1 MRQETLDATVS
12 SISSKAAAGGSVV
25 TVVSWWQ
32 SSNLGMW
39 FGIAIG
45 VAGLLVNWYYKHR
58 SDVRANAAHVARM
71 RAIEAG
77 ISARALERMGK
88 PSGHHEA
95 DE

>member
-1 MRQETLDATVS
+1 MRQETIDATVTS
-12 SISSKAAAGGSVV
+12 VSSKAAGAGSLV

-39 FGIAIG
+39 AGIAIG
-45 VAGLLVNWYYKHR
+45 VLGLLVNWYYKHQGNK
-58 SDVRANAAHVARM
+58 RADAAHNVRM

-77 ISARALERMGK
+77 ISARAIDRMGK
-88 PSGHHEA
+88 PSDHHEA

>member
-1 MRQETLDATVS
+1 MRQETLDATVT
-12 SISSKAAAGGSVV
+12 SISSKAAGAGSVV

-39 FGIAIG
+39 AGILIG
-45 VAGLLVNWYYKHR
+45 VLGLLVNWYYKHR
-58 SDVRANAAHVARM
+58 SNARADAAHNIRM